1 MAEKKEKVT
10 KKDAPRGPGIYVED
24 DGSITDIRSD
34 GRVIKNAKARYQ
46 ETPFS
51 YKTHIK
57 PTIDFINS
65 AGKDLGYAAVG
76 ATAIPKVLFQ
86 EVGNFISD
94 FNYKQQIRKDTQEMV
109 WSEKHNRYM
118 SKYDLKIQKTIDA
131 GLDAENSGG

>member
-1 MAEKKEKVT
+1 MAEKKEKLT
-10 KKDAPRGPGIYVED
+10 KETAPRGPGIYVED

-34 GRVIKNAKARYQ
+34 GRTIKNAKARYQ

-65 AGKDLGYAAVG
+65 TGKDIGYALVG
-76 ATAIPKVLFQ
+76 AAAGPKVIFQ
-86 EVGNFISD
+86 EIGNFIND

-109 WSEKHNRYM
+109 WSEKHNKYM
-118 SKYDLKIQKTIDA
+118 SKYELKIQKTIDA
-131 GLDAENSGG
+131 GIEAENSGG

>member
-1 MAEKKEKVT
+1 MAEKKEKPT
-10 KKDAPRGPGIYVED
+10 KETATRGPGIYVED
-24 DGSITDIRSD
+24 DGSLTDIRSD

-57 PTIDFINS
+57 PAIDFINS

-131 GLDAENSGG
+131 GLEAENSGG

>member
-10 KKDAPRGPGIYVED
+10 KKNAPRGAGIYVED

-65 AGKDLGYAAVG
+65 AGKDLGYAVVG
-76 ATAIPKVLFQ
+76 ATALPRVVFQ

-94 FNYKQQIRKDTQEMV
+94 FNYNQQIRKDTQEMV
-109 WSEKHNRYM
+109 WSEKHNKYM
-118 SKYDLKIQKTIDA
+118 SKYDLKIQQTIDA

>member
-57 PTIDFINS
+57 PAIDFINS

-131 GLDAENSGG
+131 GLEAENSGG

>member
-1 MAEKKEKVT
+1 MAEKKEKPT
-10 KKDAPRGPGIYVED
+10 KETATRGPGIYVED

-57 PTIDFINS
+57 PAIDFINS
-65 AGKDLGYAAVG
+65 AGKDLGYGLVG
-76 ATAIPKVLFQ
+76 ATALPRVVFS
-86 EVGNFISD
+86 EVGNFIGD
-94 FNYKQQIRKDTQEMV
+94 VYYKMKLNKDTQEMV
-109 WSEKHNRYM
+109 WSEKHNKYM

>member
-57 PTIDFINS
+57 PAIDFINS

-86 EVGNFISD
+86 EVGNFIND

-131 GLDAENSGG
+131 GLEAENSGG

>member
-1 MAEKKEKVT
+1 MAEKKEKAT
-10 KKDAPRGPGIYVED
+10 KKNAPRGPGIYVED

-34 GRVIKNAKARYQ
+34 GRIIKNAKARYQ

-57 PTIDFINS
+57 PTIDFMNTV
-65 AGKDLGYAAVG
+65 GRDLGYAAVG
-76 ATAIPKVLFQ
+76 FTALPRVVFQ

-109 WSEKHNRYM
+109 WSEKHNKYM